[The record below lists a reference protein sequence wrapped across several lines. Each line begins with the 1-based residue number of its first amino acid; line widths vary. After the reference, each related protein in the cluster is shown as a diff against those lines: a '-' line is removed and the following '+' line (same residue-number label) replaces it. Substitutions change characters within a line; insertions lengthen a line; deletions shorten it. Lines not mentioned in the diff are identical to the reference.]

1 MFSPSID
8 SKTFDWIPFHH
19 TGDINYVALL
29 HCPHVL
35 QKLTGGEQ
43 RHYTYITR
51 ILQKTAFSL
60 VKSRLALGSSS
71 WLFDC
76 LSLCGKWLN
85 TLNTL
90 YSAVQPSTAQYS
102 PL

>member
-60 VKSRLALGSSS
+60 VKSRLPLHRINLLVGCSFVC
-71 WLFDC
+71 LFVTMQKIDKHTEKC
-76 LSLCGKWLN
+76 LFN
-85 TLNTL
+85 
-90 YSAVQPSTAQYS
+90 AP
-102 PL
+102 

>member
-60 VKSRLALGSSS
+60 VKSRLPLGSPC
-71 WLFDC
+71 WLVVRSFVC
-76 LSLCGKWLN
+76 LS
-85 TLNTL
+85 
-90 YSAVQPSTAQYS
+90 P
-102 PL
+102 